1 MNAMTRSALTGS
13 VVMVAIAATFALG
26 RGALPEHRFRD
37 KPFDDA
43 FHEDLATLA
52 ATSEQLWALN
62 RPNLV
67 QTQSFKP
74 IEPDPLMA
82 ALSEPAP
89 PPRRKA
95 ESDICTKHGLRKII
109 TNNGRSWRCG
119 R

>member
-37 KPFDDA
+37 KPFDAA

-52 ATSEQLWALN
+52 ATSERLWALN
-62 RPNLV
+62 RPQLV

-74 IEPDPLMA
+74 IEPDPLMV
-82 ALSEPAP
+82 ALSEPP

-95 ESDICTKHGLRKII
+95 ESDICTQ
-109 TNNGRSWRCG
+109 NGMQKVWQGSKWRC
-119 R
+119 RK